1 MADKVD
7 INDLSLDTSEV
18 EINPEAD
25 AFAYP
30 PPPPEGRY
38 RVKLK
43 LADKGWEKGLTKG
56 NVEYLRAN
64 IEARIIA
71 PGETWDDKPLFDNP
85 STQVFE
91 SSGTSRIV
99 GILKALGM
107 TGIPARGKIV
117 EYARFLQPY
126 LEQEAEIDVQTQ
138 WEAYCK
144 DCEKTVAKG
153 MKRFPMNGGGSHK
166 GAIECPQGHGE
177 LNAQSRI
184 SKYMAVGS

>member
-30 PPPPEGRY
+30 PPPVEGRY
-38 RVKLK
+38 RVRLK
-43 LADKGWEKGLTKG
+43 LHERGWEKGTDKY
-56 NVEYLRAN
+56 NVEYMRAN
-64 IEARIIA
+64 IEARIVA
-71 PGETWDDKPLFDNP
+71 PGDSSDDKPLFDNP
-85 STQVFE
+85 STQVFA
-91 SSGTSRIV
+91 SSGTSKIV
-99 GILKALGM
+99 GILQALGM
-107 TGIPARGKIV
+107 TGIPPRGKIH

-126 LEQEAEIDVQTQ
+126 LEHEAEVDVMTQ

-144 DCEKTVAKG
+144 DCEKSIKG
-153 MKRFPMNGGGSHK
+153 MRRFPTNGDGGHK
-166 GAIECPQGHGE
+166 GAIECPGCGAE
-177 LNAQSRI
+177 LNAQARI